1 MKDISTRL
9 AQGMGQEQEPL
20 RDAPEG
26 TSLARCARNTCLFS
40 LAAIT
45 LFWAGCGAREVNTPV
60 RWIEDPGYVEYP
72 YPLDGESRKAP
83 SRGKLDCPIVQ
94 LVEYDG
100 DVVAYHRTVKV
111 NPFFRERLQRFEEV
125 VYAVAMDVYG
135 RPPRAIRHFGT
146 YNCRRV
152 RGKAKLSEHAFG
164 NAIDVAGFDF
174 DPHPKGRGPVPG
186 EFRIVLE
193 NHWGKRTGDAKHHAR
208 FLHEL
213 SVELSKRPD
222 IFRGMLGP
230 GAPGHAD
237 HFHFDV
243 GPYRYIDIGGL

>member
-26 TSLARCARNTCLFS
+26 TSLARCARNTCLFL

-135 RPPRAIRHFGT
+135 RPPRADPTLWYLQLPQSQREGQAQ
-146 YNCRRV
+146 RARV
-152 RGKAKLSEHAFG
+152 R
-164 NAIDVAGFDF
+164 
-174 DPHPKGRGPVPG
+174 
-186 EFRIVLE
+186 
-193 NHWGKRTGDAKHHAR
+193 
-208 FLHEL
+208 
-213 SVELSKRPD
+213 
-222 IFRGMLGP
+222 
-230 GAPGHAD
+230 
-237 HFHFDV
+237 
-243 GPYRYIDIGGL
+243 